1 MDLLIDLVSL
11 TCHGLSINQS
21 MYNFIHKQVNLTA
34 SRIIMEWAKLK
45 PKFQQKY
52 CNDNGLGQAMNDT
65 DLNVKHGGI
74 FANFSQRA
82 CRCKTRNKT
91 FSYKLWARTVLVCE
105 MDGGGKSFHLIL
117 LKA

>member
-1 MDLLIDLVSL
+1 MCRLKDCLLMV
-11 TCHGLSINQS
+11 NQS
-21 MYNFIHKQVNLTA
+21 TYHFIHKQVNLTA

-65 DLNVKHGGI
+65 NLNVKHGGI

-91 FSYKLWARTVLVCE
+91 FSYKLWAKDRPCLR
-105 MDGGGKSFHLIL
+105 DGWGGGRVSI
-117 LKA
+117 

>member
-1 MDLLIDLVSL
+1 
-11 TCHGLSINQS
+11 
-21 MYNFIHKQVNLTA
+21 
-34 SRIIMEWAKLK
+34 MEWAKLK

-65 DLNVKHGGI
+65 NLNVKRGGI

-91 FSYKLWARTVLVCE
+91 FSYKLWERTVLVCE
-105 MDGGGKSFHLIL
+105 MDGGEEFPFDTSKSI
-117 LKA
+117 KRGCAGE